1 MDTVLLARRRNVNS
15 VLKRA
20 LYELVRAEGFRQETT
35 GDDGD
40 DEADSDQ
47 SALSTSDILL
57 LLYTREQLTTFWMDK
72 ILPPAQLSKCIEGT
86 HGSHS
91 YQNCAIRYGTHEMY
105 RSLIHDSKVFEKYRN
120 DPMCGLDALCDAP
133 WVRGERWPSN
143 YGKLPGS
150 SGGYLCSACAMKWR
164 SIWREEQGKLWDD
177 MDTWFELNVEEEQDN
192 KLKSCTERYFQ

>member
-1 MDTVLLARRRNVNS
+1 VDTVLLARRRNVNS

-72 ILPPAQLSKCIEGT
+72 ILPPA
-86 HGSHS
+86 
-91 YQNCAIRYGTHEMY
+91 
-105 RSLIHDSKVFEKYRN
+105 
-120 DPMCGLDALCDAP
+120 
-133 WVRGERWPSN
+133 
-143 YGKLPGS
+143 
-150 SGGYLCSACAMKWR
+150 
-164 SIWREEQGKLWDD
+164 
-177 MDTWFELNVEEEQDN
+177 
-192 KLKSCTERYFQ
+192 